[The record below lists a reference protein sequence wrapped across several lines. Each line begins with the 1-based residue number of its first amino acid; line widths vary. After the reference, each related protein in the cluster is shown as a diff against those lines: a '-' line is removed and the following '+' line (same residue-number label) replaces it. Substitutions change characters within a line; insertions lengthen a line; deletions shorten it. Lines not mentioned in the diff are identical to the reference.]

1 VMTASARRDSLLRA
15 TRAPHVF
22 DSLTKAGFD
31 TVAIGRARDL
41 LAGPQA
47 GIRGQAVGRGGGG
60 ARGPAGGSTGPPP
73 LASCERALTQ
83 WDRFCARPGEGAVQG
98 PRTNQGPFT
107 SPLVVNGADP
117 KKVLRVLELIGV
129 SYFNLPAARGGYLSS
144 GNSAPPPPKL
154 AEPGDYVVTLVAGT
168 ESMNRRLRIER
179 SSLGAARP

>member
-1 VMTASARRDSLLRA
+1 MTASARRDSVLRA
-15 TRAPHVF
+15 ARAPHVF

-31 TVAIGRARDL
+31 TVAIARVRDL

-47 GIRGQAVGRGGGG
+47 GIRGQPVGRGGGG
-60 ARGPAGGSTGPPP
+60 RGSAGGVVGPPP
-73 LASCERALTQ
+73 LASCERPLTQ

-117 KKVLRVLELIGV
+117 KKVLRVLELVGV

-144 GNSAPPPPKL
+144 GNTGPPPPKL

-168 ESMNRRLRIER
+168 ETVNRRLRIER
-179 SSLGAARP
+179 SGSGAARP